1 MITDQHCRLDV
12 SPSGNFVLQAGK
24 NYGLRP
30 VVSLRRIRFCFQLPD
45 LCLVYFVLQN
55 AQSFSDFQG
64 AANKQEK
71 WSAVP
76 CKGRLSQCVSVCQR
90 CTILCDSLKM
100 MHYDK
105 RQKDRQYMGTRC
117 PLYC

>member
-1 MITDQHCRLDV
+1 MKIIGTIIGWIIFIFICLF
-12 SPSGNFVLQAGK
+12 FVLQ
-24 NYGLRP
+24 
-30 VVSLRRIRFCFQLPD
+30 S
-45 LCLVYFVLQN
+45 

-105 RQKDRQYMGTRC
+105 RQKDRQYMGTRET
-117 PLYC
+117 LNN